1 MVSFPCPKIDCGG
14 LAGNVGL
21 SAADGHKRQCPPSS
35 DNEQSILED
44 TGKISSLL
52 PLLLFTESFWINEN

>member
-14 LAGNVGL
+14 LAGNVGV
-21 SAADGHKRQCPPSS
+21 SAADGHKKQCPPSS

-44 TGKISSLL
+44 TGRILSLL
-52 PLLLFTESFWINEN
+52 SPAVYGKFLDK